1 MTRPLGYDLGGI
13 VPKEKP
19 VNFKALMAEFD
30 TPENIA
36 GPGEPVGIEK
46 IIADQF
52 PVDPRFTAKQKIK
65 EMLGIGGDQG
75 SESDGGGSLMD
86 SIMNLFMMNE
96 LTKVGIDWDDD
107 DDLVIKY
114 IDKFGDPYD
123 NIKKLK

>member
-1 MTRPLGYDLGGI
+1 MTRPLGYAAGGPIPREEPDLIDKGKIAIKGLGSKGLESLRSLFGA
-13 VPKEKP
+13 KE
-19 VNFKALMAEFD
+19 
-30 TPENIA
+30 A
-36 GPGEPVGIEK
+36 G
-46 IIADQF
+46 A
-52 PVDPRFTAKQKIK
+52 
-65 EMLGIGGDQG
+65 

-107 DDLVIKY
+107 NDLVIKY